1 MIIVLKAFYTKPLV
15 IYLVV
20 ALLSISTFAGPAEAM
35 FVPAAPHQDM
45 SEATA
50 VSAGRAADMAKIQ
63 MSFESKILQQ
73 KLMDYGL
80 SPEETMAR
88 VNKLSDEQIHQLATN
103 TDSIQAGGDGV
114 GVLVFL
120 LLVVILV
127 VLILELTGRHVI
139 VR

>member
-1 MIIVLKAFYTKPLV
+1 MNTIFKAFYTKPLV

-20 ALLSISTFAGPAEAM
+20 ALLTISTFAGPADAM

-50 VSAGRAADMAKIQ
+50 VSASRAADMAKIQ
-63 MSFESKILQQ
+63 MAFESKILQQ

-80 SPEETMAR
+80 STEETMAR

-103 TDSIQAGGDGV
+103 TDSLQAGGDGV
-114 GVLVFL
+114 GVLVTL
-120 LLVVILV
+120 LLVAIIV
-127 VLILELTGRHVI
+127 VLVLELTGHRVI

>member
-1 MIIVLKAFYTKPLV
+1 MKTMLKAFYAKPLV

-20 ALLSISTFAGPAEAM
+20 ALIAISTFAGSAEAM

-45 SEATA
+45 TEATA
-50 VSAGRAADMAKIQ
+50 ASAGRAADMAKIQ
-63 MSFESKILQQ
+63 KAFESKILRQ

-88 VNKLSDEQIHQLATN
+88 VNKLSDEQIHRLATN
-103 TDSIQAGGDGV
+103 TDSLQAGGDGV

-120 LLVVILV
+120 LLVAILV
-127 VLILELTGRHVI
+127 VLVLELSGRHVI

>member
-1 MIIVLKAFYTKPLV
+1 MKTMLKAFYTKPLV

-20 ALLSISTFAGPAEAM
+20 ALLAISTFAGPANAM
-35 FVPAAPHQDM
+35 FVPAAPHQGTT
-45 SEATA
+45 EATV

-63 MSFESKILQQ
+63 KAFESKILQQ

-103 TDSIQAGGDGV
+103 TDSLQAGGDGV
-114 GVLVFL
+114 DIFVS
-120 LLVVILV
+120 LLVLAILV
-127 VLILELTGRHVI
+127 VVLVYLLHHRIEI
-139 VR
+139 K

>member
-1 MIIVLKAFYTKPLV
+1 MKIVLKAFYTKPLV

-20 ALLSISTFAGPAEAM
+20 VLLSISTFAGPAEAM

-63 MSFESKILQQ
+63 MAFESKILQQ

-88 VNKLSDEQIHQLATN
+88 VNKLSDGQIHQLATN
-103 TDSIQAGGDGV
+103 TDSLQAGGDGV
-114 GVLVFL
+114 DALVFL

-127 VLILELTGRHVI
+127 VLVLELTGHHVI